1 LSEIEKVANETLIK
15 AGITEPKIVA
25 DNIAEFTYGLEIEC
39 RNLNQCSEGKVL
51 AAISFANKVIYLNE
65 CFATEL
71 IKYPGRKNFTIA
83 HELGHWLLHQNSA
96 QVRLPILEEELLI
109 CRGLDNKTDDRER
122 QANLFATYL
131 LMPKKFIVKY
141 VEDFRS
147 PLSEY
152 DIRKI
157 ADIFC
162 VSKQAMKIRLTD
174 ELKILHFSKG
184 MYYKNKCEAL
194 EAGGQQKL
202 F

>member
-1 LSEIEKVANETLIK
+1 MRLSEIEKVANETLIK

-39 RNLNQCSEGKVL
+39 RNLTQCSEGKVL
-51 AAISFANKVIYLNE
+51 AAISFSNKVIYLNE

-71 IKYPGRKNFTIA
+71 TNYPGRKNFTIA

-96 QVRLPILEEELLI
+96 QVCLPILEEEVLI
-109 CRGLDNKTDDRER
+109 CRGLDNKIDDRER

-131 LMPKKFIVKY
+131 LMPEKFIVKY
-141 VEDFRS
+141 VEDFSS

-162 VSKQAMKIRLTD
+162 VSKQAMKISLTD
-174 ELKILHFSKG
+174 ELKILHFEVHQFVKQFLTV
-184 MYYKNKCEAL
+184 K
-194 EAGGQQKL
+194 
-202 F
+202 